1 MQTKLETCST
11 VLNSC
16 NFDNEENC
24 FSPFIPTMMEFYKP
38 HTILDRPGSDV
49 TAISNGKSSLL
60 NYTFG
65 TLFDVREGRCTRGIY
80 GSLVKSNRRDFD
92 YILLIDTE
100 AVSDLVIVNILG
112 DINERVVNM
121 LIMCGDSLKRIGV
134 NRVTQT
140 AVHFVFNQSPAR
152 NLEYHIKEKIL
163 ADLKGNKSVQVIDIK
178 PAFIEC
184 TQQLCEKIIQSAES
198 TYRRLDMSQWL
209 ETALTVFDVLQK
221 FPDLTYFKDIN
232 ERRQDQFKTLKAS
245 ERISDRSRQ
254 FLERQVTEI
263 KDLVKDDSVDLHTLI
278 DHIIESGKIMT
289 KENVT
294 QIFENMWKK
303 KVHSIKNKFNP
314 EERLK
319 QTIKFVYCNYRIYEK
334 QYLPDYQHIFNHLP
348 FIIDLTKKSNM
359 KDVITSIQAWF
370 YENASNLQQSA
381 LEHVLDTNVA
391 YTLATLH
398 SFRYLNTQILTS
410 LHAIDSMDDET
421 SIMQTIDQGEL
432 NEHSYQ
438 REKTKSSTSNLVKKS
453 NVFANLFRLKPVIT
467 TMNLTP
473 LRFDF
478 LKIVYNTICKEMATT
493 PNAKSNILN
502 ISKFFDRIVE
512 DAI

>member
-1 MQTKLETCST
+1 
-11 VLNSC
+11 
-16 NFDNEENC
+16 
-24 FSPFIPTMMEFYKP
+24 
-38 HTILDRPGSDV
+38 
-49 TAISNGKSSLL
+49 LL

-263 KDLVKDDSVDLHTLI
+263 SYTRCTAA
-278 DHIIESGKIMT
+278 IE
-289 KENVT
+289 
-294 QIFENMWKK
+294 
-303 KVHSIKNKFNP
+303 VHDQNK
-314 EERLK
+314 
-319 QTIKFVYCNYRIYEK
+319 
-334 QYLPDYQHIFNHLP
+334 
-348 FIIDLTKKSNM
+348 
-359 KDVITSIQAWF
+359 
-370 YENASNLQQSA
+370 
-381 LEHVLDTNVA
+381 
-391 YTLATLH
+391 
-398 SFRYLNTQILTS
+398 
-410 LHAIDSMDDET
+410 
-421 SIMQTIDQGEL
+421 
-432 NEHSYQ
+432 
-438 REKTKSSTSNLVKKS
+438 
-453 NVFANLFRLKPVIT
+453 
-467 TMNLTP
+467 
-473 LRFDF
+473 
-478 LKIVYNTICKEMATT
+478 
-493 PNAKSNILN
+493 
-502 ISKFFDRIVE
+502 
-512 DAI
+512 